1 MQIVLYQPE
10 IPPNTGNI
18 ARTCA
23 VTGMK
28 LHLIEPLGFSLDEKS
43 IRRAGLDYW
52 DSVNIEVHSSFEKFI
67 IKYGDTAK
75 IYFCSTHGQ
84 KLYSDINYDFDD
96 FMVFGRETSGLSKE
110 IYSKYKD
117 YLVRIPMLPVK
128 GARSLNLSNAV
139 SIVAYEAFRQNGFKG
154 LL

>member
-1 MQIVLYQPE
+1 MLYQPE

-28 LHLIEPLGFSLDEKS
+28 LHLIEPLGFSLDEKYVK
-43 IRRAGLDYW
+43 RAGLDYW
-52 DSVNIEVHSSFEKFI
+52 NSVSIEVHKSFEHFI
-67 IKYGDTAK
+67 SKYAGSAPM
-75 IYFCSTHGQ
+75 YFCSTHGGR
-84 KLYSDINYDFDD
+84 LYSDVKYGSDD
-96 FMVFGRETSGLSKE
+96 FIVFGRETSGLSDE
-110 IYSKYKD
+110 MYSIYKD
-117 YLVRIPMLPVK
+117 NLVRIPMLPVE

-139 SIVAYEAFRQNGFKG
+139 AIVAYEALRQNGFRG